1 MSRRRFLRS
10 LAAAPLLP
18 TALSASPAPAPPSP
32 APATPS
38 PTPTTPSPTVPV
50 PSPSPSPPGP
60 VAQAVG
66 EVVRIRYG
74 SQLEEADLAEVRKGI
89 EDNLQAADRLR
100 KAVKLGNGDE
110 PVNIFHPRL
119 APPAPPPVAR
129 RRRR

>member
-18 TALSASPAPAPPSP
+18 AALSQTPRPPSP
-32 APATPS
+32 PPPS
-38 PTPTTPSPTVPV
+38 PTPTIPPPASPI

-60 VAQAVG
+60 VAQALG
-66 EVVRIRYG
+66 DVVRIRYG

-110 PVNIFHPRL
+110 PVNIFRPRVT
-119 APPAPPPVAR
+119 PPPPPVTR

>member
-10 LAAAPLLP
+10 LAVAPLLP
-18 TALSASPAPAPPSP
+18 TAFSQAPTPPSP
-32 APATPS
+32 S
-38 PTPTTPSPTVPV
+38 PPI

-60 VAQAVG
+60 VAQALG

-89 EDNLQAADRLR
+89 EENLQAADRLR
-100 KAVKLGNGDE
+100 KAVKLGNADE
-110 PVNIFHPRL
+110 PVNLFRPRV
-119 APPAPPPVAR
+119 APPPPPAIVR

>member
-18 TALSASPAPAPPSP
+18 RALTAPQVPAPPPGSP
-32 APATPS
+32 VS
-38 PTPTTPSPTVPV
+38 
-50 PSPSPSPPGP
+50 SPSPPGP
-60 VAQAVG
+60 VAQALG

-100 KAVKLGNGDE
+100 KAVKLGNADE
-110 PVNIFHPRL
+110 PVTVFHPRL
-119 APPAPPPVAR
+119 APPPAPPAVR

>member
-18 TALSASPAPAPPSP
+18 TALSQAPTPPSP
-32 APATPS
+32 APAAPS
-38 PTPTTPSPTVPV
+38 PPPTIPAPATPV

-60 VAQAVG
+60 VAQALG

-89 EDNLQAADRLR
+89 EGNLQAADRLR
-100 KAVKLGNGDE
+100 KAVKLANGDE
-110 PVNIFHPRL
+110 PINLFHPRL
-119 APPAPPPVAR
+119 PPPPPPPVVR

>member
-18 TALSASPAPAPPSP
+18 RALAEPPVAPAPSP
-32 APATPS
+32 PLAT
-38 PTPTTPSPTVPV
+38 PV

-60 VAQAVG
+60 VAQALG

-100 KAVKLGNGDE
+100 KGVKLGNADE
-110 PVNIFHPRL
+110 PVNLFHPRV
-119 APPAPPPVAR
+119 APPPAPPAR

>member
-18 TALSASPAPAPPSP
+18 AALSAPQPPAPVPS
-32 APATPS
+32 APS
-38 PTPTTPSPTVPV
+38 PTPAPPASPV

-60 VAQAVG
+60 VAQALG
-66 EVVRIRYG
+66 EVVRLRYG
-74 SQLEEADLAEVRKGI
+74 PQLAEADLGEVRKGI

-110 PVNIFHPRL
+110 PVNVFHPRL
-119 APPAPPPVAR
+119 APRPAPPAPR

>member
-18 TALSASPAPAPPSP
+18 AALSQTPRPPSP
-32 APATPS
+32 PPPS
-38 PTPTTPSPTVPV
+38 PTPTIPPPASPI

-60 VAQAVG
+60 VAQALG
-66 EVVRIRYG
+66 DVVRIRYG
-74 SQLEEADLAEVRKGI
+74 SQLEEADLAEIRKGI

-110 PVNIFHPRL
+110 PVNIFRPRVT
-119 APPAPPPVAR
+119 PPPPPVTR
-129 RRRR
+129 RTRR

>member
-18 TALSASPAPAPPSP
+18 TALSQAPTPPSP
-32 APATPS
+32 APLI
-38 PTPTTPSPTVPV
+38 

-60 VAQAVG
+60 VAQALG
-66 EVVRIRYG
+66 EVVRVRYG
-74 SQLEEADLAEVRKGI
+74 SQLEEADLAEIRKGI
-89 EDNLQAADRLR
+89 EENLQAADRLR

-110 PVNIFHPRL
+110 PINIFRPRV
-119 APPAPPPVAR
+119 APPPPPVTR

>member
-18 TALSASPAPAPPSP
+18 TALSAFQAPTPPSP
-32 APATPS
+32 APAAP
-38 PTPTTPSPTVPV
+38 VPPA

-60 VAQAVG
+60 VAQALG

-74 SQLEEADLAEVRKGI
+74 AQLEGADLAEVRKGI

-100 KAVKLGNGDE
+100 KGVKLGNADE

-119 APPAPPPVAR
+119 APPPAPPATR
-129 RRRR
+129 RRRRR

>member
-18 TALSASPAPAPPSP
+18 TALSQPPRPPS
-32 APATPS
+32 PS
-38 PTPTTPSPTVPV
+38 PTPAPTPTDSSVASPV

-60 VAQAVG
+60 VAQALG

-89 EDNLQAADRLR
+89 EENLQAADRLR

-110 PVNIFHPRL
+110 PINIFRPRV
-119 APPAPPPVAR
+119 APPTPAVTR

>member
-10 LAAAPLLP
+10 LAAAPMLP
-18 TALSASPAPAPPSP
+18 AALAAPQAPAPAPSPSP
-32 APATPS
+32 PAS
-38 PTPTTPSPTVPV
+38 PV

-60 VAQAVG
+60 VAQALG

-74 SQLEEADLAEVRKGI
+74 SQLEEADLTEIRKGI

-100 KAVKLGNGDE
+100 KAVKLGNADE
-110 PVNIFHPRL
+110 PVNVFHPRL
-119 APPAPPPVAR
+119 APPAAPPAR

>member
-18 TALSASPAPAPPSP
+18 AALSQTPRPPSP
-32 APATPS
+32 PPS
-38 PTPTTPSPTVPV
+38 PTPTIPSPASPV

-60 VAQAVG
+60 VAQALG
-66 EVVRIRYG
+66 DVVRIRYG

-110 PVNIFHPRL
+110 PVNIFRPRVT
-119 APPAPPPVAR
+119 PPPPPVTR
-129 RRRR
+129 RTRR

>member
-18 TALSASPAPAPPSP
+18 TALSQT
-32 APATPS
+32 PATPS
-38 PTPTTPSPTVPV
+38 PTPTIPSPAPLT

-60 VAQAVG
+60 VAQALG

-74 SQLEEADLAEVRKGI
+74 SQLDEADLAEVRKGI
-89 EDNLQAADRLR
+89 EENLQAAERLR

-110 PVNIFHPRL
+110 PINIFRPRV
-119 APPAPPPVAR
+119 APPPPLTR

>member
-10 LAAAPLLP
+10 LAVAPLLP
-18 TALSASPAPAPPSP
+18 TALSPPPAPPSP
-32 APATPS
+32 APALPS
-38 PTPTTPSPTVPV
+38 PTPTI

-60 VAQAVG
+60 VAQALG

-74 SQLEEADLAEVRKGI
+74 AQLEEADLAEVRKGI

-110 PVNIFHPRL
+110 PVNLFRPRV
-119 APPAPPPVAR
+119 APPPPPPIVR

>member
-18 TALSASPAPAPPSP
+18 GALAAPQVPAPS
-32 APATPS
+32 TPS
-38 PTPTTPSPTVPV
+38 PSPPASPV

-60 VAQAVG
+60 AAQALG

-74 SQLEEADLAEVRKGI
+74 SQLEEADLAEIRKGI

-110 PVNIFHPRL
+110 PVNVFHPRL
-119 APPAPPPVAR
+119 APAAPPAR

>member
-18 TALSASPAPAPPSP
+18 TALSAPPPAPPSP
-32 APATPS
+32 SPAPAAPS
-38 PTPTTPSPTVPV
+38 PTPPASPV

-60 VAQAVG
+60 VALALG

-74 SQLEEADLAEVRKGI
+74 PQMEEADLAEVRKGI
-89 EDNLQAADRLR
+89 EENLQAADRLR
-100 KAVKLGNGDE
+100 KAVKLGNADE
-110 PVNIFHPRL
+110 PVNVFHARL
-119 APPAPPPVAR
+119 STPPAPPAAR

>member
-18 TALSASPAPAPPSP
+18 TALSQAPATPS
-32 APATPS
+32 PATPS
-38 PTPTTPSPTVPV
+38 PTPTSPSPATPV

-60 VAQAVG
+60 VAQALG

-74 SQLEEADLAEVRKGI
+74 TQLEEADLAEVRKGI

-110 PVNIFHPRL
+110 PINVFRPRL
-119 APPAPPPVAR
+119 APLPPPVTR

>member
-18 TALSASPAPAPPSP
+18 AALAAPQAPAPAPPSP
-32 APATPS
+32 PVPS
-38 PTPTTPSPTVPV
+38 PAASAVS
-50 PSPSPSPPGP
+50 SPSPSPPGP
-60 VAQAVG
+60 VAQALG
-66 EVVRIRYG
+66 EVVRLRYG

-110 PVNIFHPRL
+110 PVNVFHPRL
-119 APPAPPPVAR
+119 APRPAPPAAR

>member
-18 TALSASPAPAPPSP
+18 TALSQTPAPPS
-32 APATPS
+32 PATPS
-38 PTPTTPSPTVPV
+38 PTPSPAPLT

-60 VAQAVG
+60 VAQALG
-66 EVVRIRYG
+66 EVVRVRYG

-110 PVNIFHPRL
+110 PINIFRPRV
-119 APPAPPPVAR
+119 APPPPPLTR

>member
-18 TALSASPAPAPPSP
+18 TALSQAPTPPSP

-38 PTPTTPSPTVPV
+38 PTPTIPSPSPPV

-60 VAQAVG
+60 VAQALG
-66 EVVRIRYG
+66 EVVRVRYG

-100 KAVKLGNGDE
+100 NAVKLGNGDE
-110 PVNIFHPRL
+110 PVNVFRPRVAL
-119 APPAPPPVAR
+119 RPVPPVGR

>member
-18 TALSASPAPAPPSP
+18 TALSQAPAPPSP
-32 APATPS
+32 APAMPS
-38 PTPTTPSPTVPV
+38 PTPTIPSPPSPA

-60 VAQAVG
+60 VAQALG

-74 SQLEEADLAEVRKGI
+74 TQLEEADLAEVRKGI

-110 PVNIFHPRL
+110 PINLFRPRVTPPP
-119 APPAPPPVAR
+119 PPAIVR

>member
-18 TALSASPAPAPPSP
+18 TALVAPQAPAPTPPSP
-32 APATPS
+32 PPAPPTS
-38 PTPTTPSPTVPV
+38 PF

-60 VAQAVG
+60 VAQALG
-66 EVVRIRYG
+66 EVVRLRYG
-74 SQLEEADLAEVRKGI
+74 AQLEEADLAEVRKGI

-100 KAVKLGNGDE
+100 KAVKLGNADE
-110 PVNIFHPRL
+110 PVNVFHPRL
-119 APPAPPPVAR
+119 APPVAPAAR

>member
-18 TALSASPAPAPPSP
+18 AAFSAPQPPAPVPAAPSPPPASPA
-32 APATPS
+32 
-38 PTPTTPSPTVPV
+38 

-60 VAQAVG
+60 VAQALG
-66 EVVRIRYG
+66 EVVRLRYG
-74 SQLEEADLAEVRKGI
+74 SQLEEADLGEVRKGI
-89 EDNLQAADRLR
+89 EDNLQAAERLR

-110 PVNIFHPRL
+110 PVNAFHPRL
-119 APPAPPPVAR
+119 APRPVPAAPR

>member
-18 TALSASPAPAPPSP
+18 TALSQAPSPPSP
-32 APATPS
+32 APPAPS
-38 PTPTTPSPTVPV
+38 PTPAIPSPASPV

-60 VAQAVG
+60 VAQALG
-66 EVVRIRYG
+66 DVVRVRYG

-89 EDNLQAADRLR
+89 ENNLQAADRLR

-110 PVNIFHPRL
+110 PVNIFRPRV
-119 APPAPPPVAR
+119 APPPPIVR

>member
-18 TALSASPAPAPPSP
+18 AALAAPQPPAPVPS
-32 APATPS
+32 APS
-38 PTPTTPSPTVPV
+38 PTPAPAASPL

-60 VAQAVG
+60 VANTLG
-66 EVVRIRYG
+66 EVVRLRYG

-110 PVNIFHPRL
+110 PVNVFHPRL
-119 APPAPPPVAR
+119 APRPVPAAPR

>member
-18 TALSASPAPAPPSP
+18 VALSVPQPPAPVPAAPPPTPAPAS
-32 APATPS
+32 
-38 PTPTTPSPTVPV
+38 PV

-60 VAQAVG
+60 VAQTLG
-66 EVVRIRYG
+66 EVVRLRYG
-74 SQLEEADLAEVRKGI
+74 AQLEEADLAEVRQGI
-89 EDNLQAADRLR
+89 ENNLQNAERLR

-110 PVNIFHPRL
+110 PVNVFHPRL
-119 APPAPPPVAR
+119 APRPAPPAPR

>member
-18 TALSASPAPAPPSP
+18 SALSQAPSPPSP
-32 APATPS
+32 TPPAPS
-38 PTPTTPSPTVPV
+38 PTPTIPSPAGPV

-60 VAQAVG
+60 GAQALG
-66 EVVRIRYG
+66 DVVRIRYG
-74 SQLEEADLAEVRKGI
+74 AQLEEADLAEVRKGI
-89 EDNLQAADRLR
+89 EENLQAADRLR

-110 PVNIFHPRL
+110 PINIFRPRV
-119 APPAPPPVAR
+119 APPPPPVTR

>member
-18 TALSASPAPAPPSP
+18 TALAQAPTPPSP
-32 APATPS
+32 APPAPS
-38 PTPTTPSPTVPV
+38 PTPAIPSPASPV

-60 VAQAVG
+60 VAQALG
-66 EVVRIRYG
+66 DVVRIRYG
-74 SQLEEADLAEVRKGI
+74 AQLEEADLAEVRKGI

-110 PVNIFHPRL
+110 PVNLFRPRV
-119 APPAPPPVAR
+119 APSPPPVTR

>member
-18 TALSASPAPAPPSP
+18 AALSQAPRPPSP
-32 APATPS
+32 PLPS
-38 PTPTTPSPTVPV
+38 PTPTIPSPASPV

-60 VAQAVG
+60 VAQALG
-66 EVVRIRYG
+66 DVVRIRYG

-110 PVNIFHPRL
+110 PVTLFRPRVS
-119 APPAPPPVAR
+119 PPPPPVTR

>member
-10 LAAAPLLP
+10 LAVAPLLP
-18 TALSASPAPAPPSP
+18 TALSQAPTPPSP
-32 APATPS
+32 S
-38 PTPTTPSPTVPV
+38 PPI

-60 VAQAVG
+60 VAQALG

-74 SQLEEADLAEVRKGI
+74 AQLEEADLAEVRKGI

-100 KAVKLGNGDE
+100 KAVKLGNADE
-110 PVNIFHPRL
+110 PVNLFRPRV
-119 APPAPPPVAR
+119 APPPPPAIVR

>member
-18 TALSASPAPAPPSP
+18 KALVAPQAPP
-32 APATPS
+32 
-38 PTPTTPSPTVPV
+38 

-60 VAQAVG
+60 VAQALG
-66 EVVRIRYG
+66 EVVRLRYG
-74 SQLEEADLAEVRKGI
+74 SQLEEADLAEIRKGI

-100 KAVKLGNGDE
+100 KAVPLGNADE
-110 PVNIFHPRL
+110 PVNLFHPRV
-119 APPAPPPVAR
+119 APSAPPPAR